1 MIDCCELALYNS
13 QLVFRVV
20 MGAFGVIA
28 FLLAMF
34 FGYNLKWRKQQI
46 ELSKRTEQLEK
57 KNGKEEAQLLKQL
70 KEIEELKT
78 KVEKLE
84 RQKKSNS

>member
-20 MGAFGVIA
+20 IGAFGVIS

-46 ELSKRTEQLEK
+46 ELSKRTGKLEK
-57 KNGKEEAQLLKQL
+57 KNGSEQKQIDEL
-70 KEIEELKT
+70 RAEVQELKA
-78 KVEKLE
+78 K
-84 RQKKSNS
+84 NHA

>member
-20 MGAFGVIA
+20 IGAFALIS

-34 FGYNLKWRKQQI
+34 FGYNLNWRKQQI

-57 KNGKEEAQLLKQL
+57 KNGSEQKQLDELKEEVKAL
-70 KEIEELKT
+70 KEKN
-78 KVEKLE
+78 V
-84 RQKKSNS
+84 